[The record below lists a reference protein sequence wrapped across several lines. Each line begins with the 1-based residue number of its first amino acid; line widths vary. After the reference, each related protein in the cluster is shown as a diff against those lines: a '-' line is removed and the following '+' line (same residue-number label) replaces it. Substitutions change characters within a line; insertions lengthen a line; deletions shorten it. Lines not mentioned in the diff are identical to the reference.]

1 MTLFS
6 LCVTIL
12 GTKEGPFKTKD
23 LCFREEK
30 IMKKGFT
37 LIELLVVVLII
48 GILSS
53 VSLPQY
59 QKAVF
64 KARYAEAASMMSA
77 LGRAYDLCE
86 LETPDECDDP
96 ETIFD
101 KLVIDVP
108 GTVTDDCV
116 EDDVCFQTK
125 NWSYEN
131 NSSHC
136 FWAYPIEN
144 GTINNNLML
153 GKCHGGEMNCDDDRG
168 NTDGKDYAGMCR
180 VLGF

>member
-1 MTLFS
+1 
-6 LCVTIL
+6 
-12 GTKEGPFKTKD
+12 
-23 LCFREEK
+23 
-30 IMKKGFT
+30 MKKGFT

-86 LETPDECDDP
+86 LETPDECDDA

-116 EDDVCFQTK
+116 EDEYCFQTK
-125 NWSYEN
+125 NWSYETTG
-131 NSSHC
+131 SC

-153 GKCHGGEMNCDDDRG
+153 GKCHESEMTCGDDRG
-168 NTDGKDYAGMCR
+168 ESSGKDYAGMCR
-180 VLGF
+180 VLGFNND

>member
-1 MTLFS
+1 
-6 LCVTIL
+6 
-12 GTKEGPFKTKD
+12 
-23 LCFREEK
+23 
-30 IMKKGFT
+30 MKKGFT

-53 VSLPQY
+53 VALPQY

-64 KARYAEAASMMSA
+64 KARYAEAASMMAA
-77 LGRAYDLCE
+77 LGRAHDLCE

-108 GTVTDDCV
+108 GTVTDECV
-116 EDDVCFQTK
+116 EDSYCFQTK
-125 NWSYEN
+125 NWSYETGGR
-131 NSSHC
+131 C

-153 GKCHGGEMNCDDDRG
+153 GKCPESEMTCGDDRG
-168 NTDGKDYAGMCR
+168 SSDGKDYAGMCR
-180 VLGF
+180 VLGFNND

>member
-1 MTLFS
+1 
-6 LCVTIL
+6 
-12 GTKEGPFKTKD
+12 
-23 LCFREEK
+23 
-30 IMKKGFT
+30 MKKGFT

-86 LETPDECDDP
+86 LETPGECADP

-108 GTVTDDCV
+108 GTVTNDCV
-116 EDDVCFQTK
+116 EDVVCFQTK

-131 NSSHC
+131 DNDC

-153 GKCHGGEMNCDDDRG
+153 GKCHESEMTCSDARDMRG
-168 NTDGKDYAGMCR
+168 GKDYAGMCR
-180 VLGF
+180 VLGFNND